1 MTEFTESKE
10 FKSKVKN
17 IKNGINSLGIEPYD
31 DIWVIRWAC
40 HKCKKMQDGCGK
52 TCEKRTKRYLEKT
65 KVLKT
70 RAVVEQHQSEC
81 NNSFTLEFTDVDG
94 NQYTLDDLN
103 KNVFTSRDSALD
115 AL

>member
-17 IKNGINSLGIEPYD
+17 VKNGINCLGIEPYD

-94 NQYTLDDLN
+94 NQYTLDDLD
-103 KNVFTSRDSALD
+103 KTVFTNRED
-115 AL
+115 ALNAL

>member
-1 MTEFTESKE
+1 
-10 FKSKVKN
+10 
-17 IKNGINSLGIEPYD
+17 
-31 DIWVIRWAC
+31 
-40 HKCKKMQDGCGK
+40 MQDGCGK

-94 NQYTLDDLN
+94 NQYTLDDLD
-103 KNVFTSRDSALD
+103 KTVFTNRED
-115 AL
+115 ALNAL